1 MPEVDV
7 HVVAHTHWDREWYA
21 TREQFRL
28 RLVDLV
34 DRVLDRMDAD
44 ARFEFF
50 HLDGQTVV
58 LEDYLEARP
67 ENEERLRR
75 RIHEGR
81 VLVGPWYVMPDQF
94 LVSGESLVRNLA
106 LGHRIASRF
115 GRVMPAGYIPDPF
128 GHVGQ
133 MPQILAGFGLES
145 AILWRG
151 FGGTGAEYWW
161 EAPDGSR
168 VLLLHLPRE
177 GYCNA
182 LRLPVLP
189 EGEMRSAA
197 ASLLSRERARTAFG
211 QVLFMCGVDHVEP
224 HPSLPDLVAR
234 VGEEPGVR
242 ARQSTLPAYV
252 QAVQA
257 AVRTDGAGDRLETVR
272 GELRGGEEY
281 AFLLP
286 GVLSAR
292 TYLKQANARVQA
304 TLEKWAEP
312 VAVFAWLS
320 GSDYP
325 AGILGYAWK
334 TLLQNHPH
342 DSICGCSVDAVHEEN
357 RTRFARAG
365 EAAEAVADK
374 AAAHLAAAVPAG
386 PAGTLRCLVVNTDC
400 RPFSGIVDG
409 FVDLPWETNGTGVE
423 PAWLERP
430 YKLFPA
436 GSRINGVVTAGGGR
450 VRYQV
455 LSEEEGEVHLM
466 SRYLPPWTVKGRR
479 VHLAWE
485 VRDVPACG
493 YETFD
498 FDVAPRPANEVG
510 SRFAHTPVTA
520 GPDFMENE
528 HLRLDVRRD
537 GTVDVL
543 DKASGVTFSRCLE
556 LEDVAD
562 AGDEYNYSPPLR
574 DRRITSADIEA
585 VRVAVVH
592 SGPLRAALRIDLQL
606 RVPGSLS
613 GDRSSRSDG
622 DVALAASFLVELEA
636 GSPRLT
642 CTATVDNAARD
653 HRLRVLFPTGAARVE
668 DARADTAF
676 GTVRRP
682 ARRAVPATV
691 PLEAPVSAAPL
702 QSFVDAGGDHAG
714 ITILSDGL
722 MEYEVLTDGPPRV
735 GLTLLRC
742 VGALSRGDLASRPGG
757 HAGPGLAT
765 PGAQC
770 PGRHVFR
777 FAMEPRGAPPS
788 EATLHD
794 RARRFVMP
802 PRIVAPAGRDGAGT
816 ATLPARHSFISF
828 EGDGAV
834 LSACKMADD
843 RDSVILRL
851 FNPGDD
857 PVSLTVGAGTGIERA
872 FVVDFLERRVRE
884 LPLADGHPRVSLAP
898 RRIETVEIVPTSRR
912 RP

>member
-1 MPEVDV
+1 MDQVDV

-34 DRVLDRMDAD
+34 DRVLDRMDGD
-44 ARFEFF
+44 PRFDCF
-50 HLDGQTVV
+50 HLDGQTIV

-67 ENEERLRR
+67 EQEDRLRR
-75 RIHEGR
+75 RIAEGR
-81 VLVGPWYVMPDQF
+81 LLVGPWYVMPDQF
-94 LVSGESLVRNLA
+94 LVSGEALVRNLA

-115 GRVMPAGYIPDPF
+115 GGVMPVGYIPDPF
-128 GHVGQ
+128 GHVAQ
-133 MPQILAGFGLES
+133 MPQILAGFGLTS

-151 FGGTGAEYWW
+151 FGGRGAEYFW

-189 EGEMRSAA
+189 QGQMRSAA
-197 ASLLSRERARTAFG
+197 AALLARERERTAFG

-224 HPSLPDLVAR
+224 HPGLPDLVAR
-234 VGEEPGVR
+234 VGDEPGVR

-252 QAVQA
+252 EAVQA
-257 AVRTDGAGDRLETVR
+257 AVRADGVGARLETVR

-304 TLEKWAEP
+304 VLEKWAEP
-312 VAVFAWLS
+312 VSVFSWLA

-365 EAAEAVADK
+365 EAAEAVADR
-374 AAAHLAAAVPAG
+374 AVAYIARQVPAG
-386 PAGTLRCLVVNTDC
+386 PAGVLRCLVINTDS
-400 RPFSGIVDG
+400 RPYSGIVDG
-409 FVDLPWETNGTGVE
+409 FVDLLWETDGLALNLE
-423 PAWLERP
+423 LLERP
-430 YKLFPA
+430 YKFFPSGA
-436 GSRINGVVTAGGGR
+436 RVNGIIDAGGED
-450 VRYQV
+450 VRFQV
-455 LSEEEGEVHLM
+455 LREEDCEVHLM
-466 SRYLPPWTVKGRR
+466 SRFLPPWTVKARR
-479 VHLAWE
+479 VHLALE
-485 VRDVPACG
+485 VRDIPSCG
-493 YETFD
+493 YDTFD
-498 FDVAPRPANEVG
+498 LTVSERPASEVG
-510 SRFAHTPVTA
+510 PRFTHAPVSA
-520 GPDFMENE
+520 GPDYIGPDWMENAR
-528 HLRLDVRRD
+528 LRVLVNRD
-537 GTVDVL
+537 GTVEVHDKLSGAVL
-543 DKASGVTFSRCLE
+543 SRCLE

-562 AGDEYNYSPPLR
+562 AGDEYNYSPPQR
-574 DRRITSADIEA
+574 DRRVTSADVQKVE
-585 VRVAVVH
+585 VTVVH
-592 SGPLRAALRIDLQL
+592 PGPLRAALRIDLEL
-606 RVPGSLS
+606 RVPEALS
-613 GDRSSRSDG
+613 ADRSSRSDR
-622 DVALAASFLVELEA
+622 DTALAVALLVQLDA
-636 GSPRLT
+636 GSPRVT

-653 HRLRVLFPTGAARVE
+653 HRLRALFPTGAASVE
-668 DARADTAF
+668 DVRADTAF

-682 ARRAVPATV
+682 ARRAVPVKV

-702 QSFVDAGGDHAG
+702 QSFVDAGDDRAG
-714 ITILSDGL
+714 ITVFSDGL

-735 GLTLLRC
+735 ALTLLRC
-742 VGALSRGDLASRPGG
+742 VGALSRGDLTTRPGG

-777 FAMEPRGAPPS
+777 FAMEPRGAPPP
-788 EATLHD
+788 EAALHA
-794 RARRFVMP
+794 RARRFVLP
-802 PRIVAPAGRDGAGT
+802 PRVVSPAGADGGVPT
-816 ATLPARHSFISF
+816 RLSFLTL
-828 EGDGAV
+828 EGGDGAV
-834 LSACKMADD
+834 LSACKKAED
-843 RDSVILRL
+843 RDSVIVRL

-857 PVSLTVGAGTGIERA
+857 PVSLTMGAGSGIARA
-872 FVVDFLERRVRE
+872 FAVDLLERRGRE
-884 LPLADGHPRVSLAP
+884 LPAEDGRVRISLAA
-898 RRIETVEIVPTSRR
+898 RRIETVELVRAP
-912 RP
+912 

>member
-1 MPEVDV
+1 MDQVDV

-34 DRVLDRMDAD
+34 DRVLDRMDTD
-44 ARFEFF
+44 PRFDCF
-50 HLDGQTVV
+50 HLDGQTIV

-67 ENEERLRR
+67 EQEDRLRR
-75 RIHEGR
+75 RIAEGR
-81 VLVGPWYVMPDQF
+81 LLVGPWYVMPDQF
-94 LVSGESLVRNLA
+94 LVSGEALVRNLA

-115 GRVMPAGYIPDPF
+115 GRVMPVGYIPDPF
-128 GHVGQ
+128 GHVAQ
-133 MPQILAGFGLES
+133 MPQILAGFGLTS

-151 FGGTGAEYWW
+151 FGGRGAEYFW

-189 EGEMRSAA
+189 AGKMRSAA
-197 ASLLSRERARTAFG
+197 AALLSRERERTAFG

-224 HPSLPDLVAR
+224 HPALPDLVAR

-252 QAVQA
+252 EAVQA
-257 AVRTDGAGDRLETVR
+257 AVRADGAGGRLETVR

-304 TLEKWAEP
+304 VLEKWAEP
-312 VAVFAWLS
+312 VSVFSWLA

-365 EAAEAVADK
+365 EAAEAVADR
-374 AAAHLAAAVPAG
+374 AVAYIARQVPAG
-386 PAGTLRCLVVNTDC
+386 PAGVLRCLVMNTDS
-400 RPFSGIVDG
+400 RPYSGIVDG
-409 FVDLPWETNGTGVE
+409 FVDLLWETERTGIE
-423 PAWLERP
+423 TELLESPVRF
-430 YKLFPA
+430 FPA
-436 GSRINGVVTAGGGR
+436 ASHVTGITDAAGCEMSH
-450 VRYQV
+450 QV
-455 LSEEEGEVHLM
+455 LSEKQCEVHLT
-466 SRYLPPWTVKGRR
+466 SRFLPPMTATARR
-479 VHLAWE
+479 VHLAWL
-485 VRDVPACG
+485 VTVPPCG
-493 YETFD
+493 YATFD
-498 FDVAPRPANEVG
+498 VHVTKRPTNGVGPGFTHAPV
-510 SRFAHTPVTA
+510 SA
-520 GPDFMENE
+520 GPDCIGPDWIANDR
-528 HLRLDVRRD
+528 LRVGVNRD
-537 GTVDVL
+537 GTVEVR
-543 DKASGVTFSRCLE
+543 DKRSGVVFPRCLE

-562 AGDEYNYSPPLR
+562 AGDEYNYSPPQR
-574 DRRITSADIEA
+574 DRRVTSADVKNVE
-585 VRVAVVH
+585 VTVVH
-592 SGPLRAALRIDLQL
+592 PGPLRAALRIDLEL
-606 RVPGSLS
+606 RVPESLS
-613 GDRSSRSDG
+613 ADRSSRSERDTALA
-622 DVALAASFLVELEA
+622 VALLVELEA
-636 GSPRLT
+636 GSPRVT

-653 HRLRVLFPTGAARVE
+653 HRLRVLSPTGAAHLE
-668 DARADTAF
+668 DVRADTAF

-682 ARRAVPATV
+682 ARRAVPAKV

-702 QSFVDAGGDHAG
+702 QSFVDAGDDRAG
-714 ITILSDGL
+714 ITVFSDGL

-735 GLTLLRC
+735 ALTLLRC
-742 VGALSRGDLASRPGG
+742 VGALSRGDLTTRPGG

-777 FAMEPRGAPPS
+777 FAMEPRGAPPP
-788 EATLHD
+788 EAALHA
-794 RARRFVMP
+794 RARRFVLP
-802 PRIVAPAGRDGAGT
+802 PRVVSPAGADGA
-816 ATLPARHSFISF
+816 LPTRLSFLTF
-828 EGDGAV
+828 EGGDGSV
-834 LSACKMADD
+834 LSACKKAED
-843 RDSVILRL
+843 RDSVIVRL

-857 PVSLTVGAGTGIERA
+857 PVSLTMGAGLGTLRA
-872 FVVDFLERRVRE
+872 FAVDLLERRGRE
-884 LPLADGHPRVSLAP
+884 LPAEDGRVRVSLAA
-898 RRIETVEIVPTSRR
+898 RRIETVELVRAP
-912 RP
+912 